1 MNKEVR
7 VKINGLHLGD
17 GESSDVGIDKDGICY
32 YKDGKYYVCFEE
44 ISSDNFKSSKSILK
58 LNPRMIEFIR
68 RGAGKTH
75 LYFEQG
81 KLNHTY
87 YNTIVGNI
95 FIGID
100 TKDLD
105 LKVSD
110 DVIRAKIE
118 YALFMNEVK
127 VSDCVLE
134 IEILS
139 Q

>member
-1 MNKEVR
+1 MNKDVR
-7 VKINGLHLGD
+7 IKINGLHFGD
-17 GESSDVGIDKDGICY
+17 GESSDVGIDKIGTCY

-44 ISSDNFKSSKSILK
+44 ISPDDLTSSKSILK
-58 LNPRMIEFIR
+58 LNPHMIEFIR

-75 LYFEQG
+75 FYFEQG

-87 YNTIVGNI
+87 YNTVAGNI
-95 FIGID
+95 FISVD
-100 TKDLD
+100 TKYLD

-118 YALFMNEVK
+118 YELLMNEVK